1 MAGLDSAIVTAAASL
16 TAQGDVLGA
25 IAENI
30 ANANTPGY
38 KRLIAQLI
46 DQGVSIPEV
55 FLRRDF
61 SQGPVVPT
69 GNPNDLAIAGNGFF
83 QVTLP
88 NGQTAF
94 TRAGSLGLS
103 ADATLVDINGNPVVG
118 PIQVNPAGG
127 PLTVAADGTVSQT
140 INGTT
145 QVLGRVQL
153 ATFDNAGGLAAQSG
167 NLFSPT
173 AASGQPIPGGDGSQI
188 VQGAIEG
195 SNVSLDQEFVNMIVA
210 KSVYEASARVITTA
224 SAMEAT
230 LLRIV

>member
-1 MAGLDSAIVTAAASL
+1 MSGLNSAIVTAAASL

-25 IAENI
+25 VADNI

-38 KRLIAQLI
+38 KRQIATLI
-46 DQGVSIPEV
+46 DQGVAIPEV

-69 GNPNDLAIAGNGFF
+69 GNPNDLAVEGNGFF
-83 QVTLP
+83 QVALP
-88 NGQTAF
+88 NGQTAY
-94 TRAGSLGLS
+94 TRDGSLGLS
-103 ADATLVDINGNPVVG
+103 PNAALVDVNGNPIVG

-140 INGTT
+140 INGAT

-153 ATFDNAGGLAAQSG
+153 ATFTNPGGLAAQSG
-167 NLFSPT
+167 NDFSPT
-173 AASGQPIPGGDGSQI
+173 FASGQAIPGGDGSQV

-195 SNVSLDQEFVNMIVA
+195 SNVDLAQEFVTMITA
-210 KSVYEASARVITTA
+210 KTVYEASARVITTA
-224 SAMEAT
+224 SSMEAE